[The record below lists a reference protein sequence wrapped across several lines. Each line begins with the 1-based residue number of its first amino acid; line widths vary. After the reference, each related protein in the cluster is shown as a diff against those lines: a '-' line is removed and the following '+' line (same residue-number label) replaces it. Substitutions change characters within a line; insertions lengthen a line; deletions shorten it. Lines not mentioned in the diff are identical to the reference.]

1 MSVRSVA
8 FAIAMVLLSS
18 CAMLR
23 DNVKGSFACQ
33 APQGSCAP
41 SSIIDDAALQAIA
54 SEDTTMIRGGMIDR
68 GPGGRASAEVPAG
81 TASKVRRTAGVQP
94 APRPQTS
101 RVLRIV
107 FPAHV
112 DRYGRLHE
120 AAAVQVALSESAIM
134 PTLAERDGAALAS
147 STRDLL
153 GLAAD
158 APELTLDGAASLTPA
173 VPPAIPSHAAAG
185 SRSAIQPESPVEA
198 IKAEVAAVLA
208 PARKAPDLPVATVQ
222 VP

>member
-1 MSVRSVA
+1 MTARPLV
-8 FAIAMVLLSS
+8 FASTLLLLSG

-54 SEDTTMIRGGMIDR
+54 SEDAGPPSGGMIDR
-68 GPGGRASAEVPAG
+68 SRDEASAKPV
-81 TASKVRRTAGVQP
+81 SKARLAARTQMG
-94 APRPQTS
+94 APQGS

-112 DRYGRLHE
+112 DRYGHLHE
-120 AAAVQVALSESAIM
+120 AAAVQVSLSNPEPLPSF
-134 PTLAERDGAALAS
+134 AERDGTAPTS

-158 APELTLDGAASLTPA
+158 APPAPA
-173 VPPAIPSHAAAG
+173 VSPAISPQGAVVNKPGMPA
-185 SRSAIQPESPVEA
+185 RSPVDA
-198 IKAEVAAVLA
+198 IKAEVAAILA
-208 PARKAPDLPVATVQ
+208 PARKASDLPVATVQ

>member
-1 MSVRSVA
+1 MTAQHFV
-8 FAIAMVLLSS
+8 FAGAVLLLSS

-41 SSIIDDAALQAIA
+41 SSIIDDAALQAIL
-54 SEDTTMIRGGMIDR
+54 SEDAGLPSGDTIDR
-68 GPGGRASAEVPAG
+68 RRAEASAKP
-81 TASKVRRTAGVQP
+81 TSKSRLAARTQMG
-94 APRPQTS
+94 APHGS

-120 AAAVQVALSESAIM
+120 VAAVQVPLSDLEPA
-134 PTLAERDGAALAS
+134 PTLAEREGVALADK
-147 STRDLL
+147 TRDLL

-158 APELTLDGAASLTPA
+158 APELALDGVAPSAHA
-173 VPPAIPSHAAAG
+173 VPSGNPPKAVPASKPAIPAA
-185 SRSAIQPESPVEA
+185 SPVEV

>member
-1 MSVRSVA
+1 MTALPLVLAGAVL
-8 FAIAMVLLSS
+8 LLSS

-54 SEDTTMIRGGMIDR
+54 SVDAVMISGGMIDR
-68 GPGGRASAEVPAG
+68 GRGGRAPAEVPAWS
-81 TASKVRRTAGVQP
+81 ASKVRRTAGIQP
-94 APRPQTS
+94 TRPPQTS

-120 AAAVQVALSESAIM
+120 AAVVQVALSDPATM
-134 PTLAERDGAALAS
+134 PTLAERDGTAPTS

-158 APELTLDGAASLTPA
+158 APELTFDGAASLTPA